1 MISFFTFLS
10 IAEYISERVIRAGLI
25 GQILVGIIYGVP
37 LANILEHEWQET
49 FLVLGYIGLI
59 LIIFEGGLTTRLDL
73 LKQNFVLS
81 LIGAVIGIV
90 LPIGFSYL
98 LLYLGFGYGA
108 VETFI
113 IGAALSTTSLGT
125 TFAVISGAAKA
136 VDLSQTRVG
145 AVLVSAAVIDDVTGL
160 VMASVINDLG
170 SLSEPGANV
179 NLGWLIGRP
188 IVASAAM
195 AILTPLLGKFVLA
208 PLFRG
213 YIESRFARYDHLSN
227 IVLMILVLSA
237 FISIAA
243 YAGTSVLF
251 GAFLAGSFLTYL
263 PSKHPEGPFV
273 VLSREEGEREKDK
286 SPTFVHTFECYCLD
300 VLRYIL
306 APLFF
311 ASIGF
316 AVPFVALWTGKM
328 IWRGVVYTLL
338 MLVAKLLVGASLI
351 GWDVGSR
358 LQGKR
363 AKKGKQAACVEQG
376 GPPSSSSSP
385 VLEEK
390 PNPDP
395 ADTNS
400 SSSLRSSIHPALL
413 LGLAMVARGEIGLL
427 IIEIGFNNTD
437 YVSEDGFLTAIWAI
451 LLNTIIGPVG
461 VGVLVKLVGA
471 KLARGSWGVIR
482 DEVVGDKEGDH
493 PGRGEEGGGE
503 SVDGGRA
510 SQSGLVF
517 TASGAQG

>member
-1 MISFFTFLS
+1 M
-10 IAEYISERVIRAGLI
+10 Y
-25 GQILVGIIYGVP
+25 
-37 LANILEHEWQET
+37 
-49 FLVLGYIGLI
+49 LGYVGLI
-59 LIIFEGGLTTRLDL
+59 LIIFEGGLTARLDL
-73 LKQNFVLS
+73 LKANFLLS
-81 LIGAVIGIV
+81 LVGATTGVV

-125 TFAVISGAAKA
+125 TFAVISGAAKS

-145 AVLVSAAVIDDVTGL
+145 AILVSAAVIDDVTGL
-160 VMASVINDLG
+160 VMASVIHDLG
-170 SLSEPGANV
+170 ELTEPGASV

-195 AILTPLLGKFVLA
+195 AILTPLLSKFVFA

-213 YIESRFARYDHLSN
+213 YIENRFARYDHVSN
-227 IVLMILVLSA
+227 IILMVLILSA
-237 FISIAA
+237 FISLAA

-286 SPTFVHTFECYCLD
+286 SPTFAHTFECYCLD
-300 VLRYIL
+300 ALKYIL

-316 AVPFVALWTGKM
+316 AIPFLSLWTGKM

-338 MLVAKLLVGASLI
+338 MTIGKVLVGTCVL
-351 GWDVGSR
+351 GSELSGTLLYR
-358 LQGKR
+358 RRIKQGK
-363 AKKGKQAACVEQG
+363 QSSCIEH
-376 GPPSSSSSP
+376 GPPSTTPSLSESP
-385 VLEEK
+385 ERSTSPNNGK
-390 PNPDP
+390 P
-395 ADTNS
+395 AFAS
-400 SSSLRSSIHPALL
+400 AAQSSLFPSLL

-437 YVSEDGFLTAIWAI
+437 YVSQDGFLTAIWAI
-451 LLNTIIGPVG
+451 VLNTIIGPIG
-461 VGVLVKLVGA
+461 VGLLVKYAGKRIAEGTWGTVQETVGLAEKGNQPADTGGDRGREAGESSGSVGA
-471 KLARGSWGVIR
+471 GEGLSGTGTGVAERRGSVI
-482 DEVVGDKEGDH
+482 EQGMPVFM
-493 PGRGEEGGGE
+493 PGGG
-503 SVDGGRA
+503 GGVRE
-510 SQSGLVF
+510 
-517 TASGAQG
+517 